1 MMVTI
6 RDVAGESGFSITTV
20 SMVLN
25 NGPAATRISGR
36 TRTHI
41 WKVAKRLGY
50 RPNLFARSLRSRRS
64 QTIGVVVFDI
74 TDAYCTQ
81 ILRGIETHLRSSGYF
96 PMTTDLENDRSQF
109 RRCVDLLLARRVEGI
124 IAIANPVHVDTEL
137 LAEHAK
143 RDIPAVVI
151 GRELECGPVS
161 SIVVDN
167 GAGTRQALQ
176 HLYELGHSRIAFIKG
191 PKILVDSQQRWRGL
205 ENFARDVGLTIDAN
219 LVLEIKGRN
228 SSYVEGCELTD
239 ELLQSGREFTAVV
252 AFDDLTACAAIRSL
266 TKAGRRVPKDCS
278 VVGFDDLPAS
288 AFYNPPL
295 TTVQQQLE
303 MQGSLG
309 AEIIEESIRA
319 TVEKRAV
326 VAKHRKVSPK
336 LMVRDST
343 CPAPAV
349 LNCDAREQGRRRSDL
364 LKPFANARFKT
375 ENA

>member
-1 MMVTI
+1 MKTI
-6 RDVAGESGFSITTV
+6 RDVAGESGFSVTTV

-25 NGPAATRISGR
+25 DGPTANRISPR
-36 TRTHI
+36 TRAHI

-81 ILRGIETHLRSSGYF
+81 ILRGIENHLTSCGYF
-96 PMTTDLENDRSQF
+96 PISADLQNDRTQF
-109 RRCVDLLLARRVEGI
+109 QRCLDLLLTRRVEGV
-124 IAIANPVHVDTEL
+124 IAIANPVHVDTDL
-137 LAEHAK
+137 LAEQAR

-151 GRELECGPVS
+151 GRELDRGPVS

-167 GAGTRQALQ
+167 EAGTRQALQ

-205 ENFARDVGLTIDAN
+205 ENFASDVGLKIDCN

-228 SSYVEGCELTD
+228 SSYVEGCELT
-239 ELLQSGREFTAVV
+239 EQLLSRRREFTALV

-266 TKAGRRVPKDCS
+266 TKAGRQVPKDCS
-278 VVGFDDLPAS
+278 VVGFDDLPGS

-309 AEIIEESIRA
+309 AEIVEELIRS
-319 TVEKRAV
+319 TVEKRPV
-326 VAKHRKVSPK
+326 VAKHRKVAPK
-336 LMVRDST
+336 LMIRDST
-343 CPAPAV
+343 CRAPAEV
-349 LNCDAREQGRRRSDL
+349 S
-364 LKPFANARFKT
+364 
-375 ENA
+375 